1 LPSNK
6 TPHTQKIA
14 VNAGSYFQ
22 VTFLKPFAISNLGV
36 QAIILTASVIKNT
49 QKSVKR
55 PGQKTPQTL
64 ILQILRIKKSFQTRT
79 APFVRINKGEGRKKT
94 LTIEPTLRRRLK
106 MLQENKFE
114 SSPNDP
120 VEDSKH
126 PRRDIGFD
134 SLQDFSNW
142 IETQLIFL
150 EAKHRDFATLSSVRG
165 FLKR

>member
-1 LPSNK
+1 
-6 TPHTQKIA
+6 
-14 VNAGSYFQ
+14 
-22 VTFLKPFAISNLGV
+22 
-36 QAIILTASVIKNT
+36 
-49 QKSVKR
+49 
-55 PGQKTPQTL
+55 
-64 ILQILRIKKSFQTRT
+64 
-79 APFVRINKGEGRKKT
+79 
-94 LTIEPTLRRRLK
+94 

-150 EAKHRDFATLSSVRG
+150 EAKHRDFATLNSVRG